1 MTPHPHISEQ
11 FDQELDQA
19 RNRLMEMGGKVEQ
32 QLKNACEALTNHDLE
47 LAQTIKAGDR
57 SINQLEVDLDEL
69 CVQII
74 ARRQPAASDLRTLVS
89 VMKASTD
96 LERIGDEA
104 KRIAKMA
111 IAISRLTYPR
121 DQYTDIRKLAASV
134 MAQVSGTLDAFAR
147 LDVDK
152 AIGLIREDAEIDD
165 AYDAI
170 VRDRAVEMKEMADN
184 PEGIE
189 QTLHVLWAARALE
202 RIGDHA
208 KNISEVVV
216 FLVKGED
223 IRDHALAAKLSAD

>member
-32 QLKNACEALTNHDLE
+32 QLKNACESLTNHDPE
-47 LAQTIKAGDR
+47 LAATIKASDR
-57 SINQLEVDLDEL
+57 GINQLEVDLDEL

-74 ARRQPAASDLRTLVS
+74 ARRQPAASDLRTLIS

-96 LERIGDEA
+96 IERIGDEA

-111 IAISRLTYPR
+111 IAISRLSYPR
-121 DQYTDIRKLAASV
+121 DQYTDIRRLAASV

-147 LDVDK
+147 SDVDK
-152 AIGLIREDAEIDD
+152 AINVIQSDSKIDD

-170 VRDRAVEMKEMADN
+170 VRERAVAMKEMANN
-184 PEGIE
+184 PDGIE

-208 KNISEVVV
+208 KNISEAVV

-223 IRDHALAAKLSAD
+223 IRDHALAAKLSDD

>member
-19 RNRLMEMGGKVEQ
+19 RNNLMEMGGKVEQ
-32 QLKNACEALTNHDLE
+32 QLKNACDALTNHDLE
-47 LAQTIKAGDR
+47 LAQTIKGSDR
-57 SINQLEVDLDEL
+57 GINQLEVDLDEL

-74 ARRQPAASDLRTLVS
+74 ARRQPAASDLRTLIS

-121 DQYTDIRKLAASV
+121 DQYTDIRKLAAAV
-134 MAQVSGTLDAFAR
+134 IGQVSGTLDAFAR
-147 LDVDK
+147 LDVDQ
-152 AIGLIREDAEIDD
+152 AIGLIRSDAEIDD

-170 VRDRAVEMKEMADN
+170 VRGRAVEMKEMADN
-184 PEGIE
+184 PDGIE

-208 KNISEVVV
+208 KNISEAVV

-223 IRDHALAAKLSAD
+223 IRDHAVSAQLSGA

>member
-32 QLKNACEALTNHDLE
+32 QLKSACEALTTHDLE
-47 LAQTIKAGDR
+47 LAQTIKASDR
-57 SINQLEVDLDEL
+57 NINQMEVELDDL

-74 ARRQPAASDLRTLVS
+74 ARRQPAASDLRTLIS

-96 LERIGDEA
+96 IERIGDEA

-111 IAISRLTYPR
+111 IAISRLAYPR

-134 MAQVSGTLDAFAR
+134 MGQVSATLDAFAR

-152 AIGLIREDAEIDD
+152 AIDVIQSDGEIDD

-170 VRDRAVEMKEMADN
+170 VRDRAMAMKEMADN

-208 KNISEVVV
+208 MNISEAVF
-216 FLVKGED
+216 FLVKGQD
-223 IRDHALAAKLSAD
+223 IRDHALAAKLTRD